1 MDVSWHLIDEGIF
14 RGIIWNDEQVQR
26 HERRR
31 TNVPFEKKE
40 KKMAAFPRRLVILRH
55 AESMPPRPDGHGDHA
70 RLLTPKGCADARA
83 AAKSMQK
90 ALADKAFPTVAICS
104 DASRARQTLAEM
116 TEEVG
121 ALKDASQHFEASI
134 YAGAAMDGTTRALL
148 TDLVSQHAPV
158 DAETVLCIGHNKGWE
173 EAASDF
179 SGKEVKLHPG
189 SFALLESRPHAT
201 WLAALEDLPW
211 TLVEVSH
218 PPAEVSQ

>member
-1 MDVSWHLIDEGIF
+1 
-14 RGIIWNDEQVQR
+14 
-26 HERRR
+26 
-31 TNVPFEKKE
+31 
-40 KKMAAFPRRLVILRH
+40 MAAFPRRMVILRH
-55 AESMPPRPDGHGDHA
+55 AESMPPRSDGSGDHA
-70 RLLTPKGCADARA
+70 RLLTSKGCADARA

-90 ALADKAFPTVAICS
+90 ALADKAFPAVAICS

-116 TEEVG
+116 TEEVS
-121 ALKDASQHFEASI
+121 ALKGASQHFESSI

-148 TDLVSQHAPV
+148 TDLVSKHAPV

-173 EAASDF
+173 EAASEF